1 MSEIEETLAFHMKA
15 VGIGFEREFQFHPA
29 RKWRADFKIGPKLLV
44 EVEGAKRGNPGRHQR
59 IDGIDA
65 DCEKYAEAMLMGY
78 DVLRVSG
85 RMVRD
90 GRALNFIERYLTPE
104 TAALVTAKGNT
115 TSAHTVP
122 ILNGP
127 AYYREVVN
135 DGG

>member
-1 MSEIEETLAFHMKA
+1 MSEIEEILAFQLKA
-15 VGIGFEREFQFHPA
+15 VGIPFERQFKFHPK
-29 RKWRADFKIGPKLLV
+29 RDFKADFLVDGRLIV
-44 EVEGAKRGNPGRHQR
+44 EVDGAMRGNPGRHQR
-59 IDGIDA
+59 VDGIDY
-65 DCEKYAEAMLMGY
+65 DCARQAEAMCLGYPLM
-78 DVLRVSG
+78 RVSG

-115 TSAHTVP
+115 TPAHTVP

-135 DGG
+135 G

>member
-1 MSEIEETLAFHMKA
+1 MSEIEEILAFQLNA
-15 VGIGFEREFQFHPA
+15 VGIYVEREFRFHPT
-29 RKWRADFKIGPKLLV
+29 RKWRSDFKIGPKLLV
-44 EVEGAKRGNPGRHQR
+44 EVEGATYGKPGRHQR

-115 TSAHTVP
+115 TPAHTVK
-122 ILNGP
+122 ILNGR
-127 AYYREVVN
+127 AWFREVLN
-135 DGG
+135 G